1 MSKTNFEAIAA
12 GAQELGRFLRS
23 LPILEAPW
31 DTEFQKRYC
40 VKCRATAEDCCDTCP
55 DGEFRNNPEWWLSLE
70 ADGGVAM

>member
-31 DTEFQKRYC
+31 DTEFQKRYGRVLLYSC
-40 VKCRATAEDCCDTCP
+40 FCEIAASMSIP
-55 DGEFRNNPEWWLSLE
+55 AYPQ
-70 ADGGVAM
+70 